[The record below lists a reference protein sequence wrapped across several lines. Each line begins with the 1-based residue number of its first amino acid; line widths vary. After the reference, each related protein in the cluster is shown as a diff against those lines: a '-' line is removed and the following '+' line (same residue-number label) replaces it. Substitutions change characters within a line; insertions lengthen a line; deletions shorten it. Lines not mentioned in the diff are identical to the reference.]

1 VHIGLKDFNLN
12 EDFRLCLFDID
23 KAKPEVLI
31 QVEVL
36 QTNMDHLR
44 DLGILPPQQVS
55 VSVNN
60 GTTTTSATTGT
71 STNTPTNGLTF
82 NNLKHLNSGNYS
94 ITTPT
99 ATATAILADTET
111 KIIENPEI
119 RSVDGQIAHLK
130 IGQRIPVATGSFQAG
145 VGVGATGGA
154 GFVNPFVDPQFTYLD
169 VGVNVD
175 VTPRVHPD

>member
-1 VHIGLKDFNLN
+1 
-12 EDFRLCLFDID
+12 
-23 KAKPEVLI
+23 
-31 QVEVL
+31 VEVL

-111 KIIENPEI
+111 KIIQNPEI

-154 GFVNPFVDPQFTYLD
+154 GLD
-169 VGVNVD
+169 RKSTRLNSSHVSISYAVFCLKKKTRPIQVIM
-175 VTPRVHPD
+175 RAEE